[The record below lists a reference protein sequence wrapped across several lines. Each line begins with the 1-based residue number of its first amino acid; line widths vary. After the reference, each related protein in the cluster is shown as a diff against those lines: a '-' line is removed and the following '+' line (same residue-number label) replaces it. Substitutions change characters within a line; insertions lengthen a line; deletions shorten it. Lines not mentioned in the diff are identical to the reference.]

1 MNLFG
6 RKEKAVFLQLH
17 CPEPI
22 YIAVKDIAVM
32 RWYEKELVTRICT
45 NAGRCWVVQET
56 PEEILEMI
64 AEVSK

>member
-1 MNLFG
+1 MNWFC
-6 RKEKAVFLQLH
+6 RKENAVFLKLH

-22 YIAVKDIAVM
+22 YIAIKDIAVM
-32 RWYEKELVTRICT
+32 RWYEKEMVTRICT

-64 AEVSK
+64 AEVGK